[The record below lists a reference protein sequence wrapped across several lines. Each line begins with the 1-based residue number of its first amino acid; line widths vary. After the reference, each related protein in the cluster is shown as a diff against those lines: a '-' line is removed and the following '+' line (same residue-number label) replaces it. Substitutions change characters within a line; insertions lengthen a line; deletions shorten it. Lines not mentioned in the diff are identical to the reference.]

1 MLFEYVKEMPKE
13 ETSLRLDIASLIGP
27 LFFTWVILLLFPVSL
42 LALGF
47 HPQILTLLNKRSI
60 DLGNDKNMK

>member
-1 MLFEYVKEMPKE
+1 MLFEYVKEMPKP

-42 LALGF
+42 
-47 HPQILTLLNKRSI
+47 PSIILTLM
-60 DLGNDKNMK
+60 DKSWKQQEFCFLQA